1 MPLILV
7 RIKISS
13 CENNKFFTKGLLHFS
28 FIVLYSIVKTQILC
42 LHSMLSSLDSLSHQ
56 NDASKVF
63 GGTMNEWPLPGFF
76 WSFIFLLF
84 HVDFSIYDRMIFCFS
99 NGFLMVMKLS
109 FWSPGEAMEA
119 MFERMVTGA
128 FAMLTGLVTSLTGL
142 PVKVVKLWMFICN
155 KKKIRNWKQWRTCL
169 HTYTYYNKS
178 RA

>member
-109 FWSPGEAMEA
+109 FWSPVEA
-119 MFERMVTGA
+119 MFERMVSGA
-128 FAMLTGLVTSLTGL
+128 LAMLTGLMTSLTGL
-142 PVKVVKLWMFICN
+142 PVKVVKLWLSICKN
-155 KKKIRNWKQWRTCL
+155 QSSVENLFL
-169 HTYTYYNKS
+169 HWNTYI
-178 RA
+178 